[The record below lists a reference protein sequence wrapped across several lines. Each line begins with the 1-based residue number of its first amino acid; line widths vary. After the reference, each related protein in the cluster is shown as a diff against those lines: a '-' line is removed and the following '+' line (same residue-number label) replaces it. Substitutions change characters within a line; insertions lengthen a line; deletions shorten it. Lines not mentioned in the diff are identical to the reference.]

1 MKIFEH
7 RVQGKESWVV
17 IFGLPIYYCRNESSF
32 IKKRLLCFR
41 WISVNQEQLLKTIN
55 NNLNYIKNQL
65 EAIIDESELE
75 DNLKDFPLKIN
86 GIAVSVII
94 PIFNNEDYLAECLDS
109 VIKQSV
115 KNMEIICINDGST
128 DSSTSILSTYEKK
141 DKRIKI
147 INQKNLGAGV
157 ARNTGLKIAQGKYIF
172 FIDGDDILPNK
183 DSLKKLIAAA
193 EKYKVSIAGGSQH
206 KFLPD
211 GTIKTKFEEPDSKL
225 VFAKS
230 GFINYIDYQYDF
242 GYQRFVYRKDLLDR
256 YDIKFPAYRRF
267 QDPPFFVSAMLQAR
281 EFYAIKDCVYL
292 YRSSYKTVNWTT
304 QKFLDA
310 LRGMNDLLLLSNREN
325 LDKLHLLTIKRIKSM
340 DLDKVDKCSAEI
352 LEEIKNLTRNIN
364 QKMVANNSNI
374 FKFGYVTSLLRKACK
389 FDSIKDWVLDDR
401 KIFKHIISDYARQ
414 YCWKQKNKFEYKDN
428 AEEFKNKKAAQHAI
442 PIKIANIER
451 CKLSII
457 IPCFNVEDTIQRT
470 IDSILSQKFE
480 DYEIILIEDRST
492 SDRTFEKCLKIAEQ
506 NSKISLYRNP
516 HNSGLGAS
524 RNIGLQYAKGS
535 YISFIDSDDWY
546 ETNALSVFDQKTI
559 ETPEAEVIAFSFS
572 LYDCTKKKFAIAD
585 RAIPNIKISG
595 IEALECFI
603 TGKHR
608 LWQAGTKIYKKSFL
622 TENNI
627 KNSENIL
634 YEDSELIIKA
644 FGLAKTV
651 LLVQDRLMWIDR
663 SSDRSSIMRSNTVR
677 YSNFISTVKNI
688 VIQKT
693 IMQKLALPDDL
704 INLRLSYF
712 GKGHHLH
719 NILSYIT
726 YCETKDLS
734 NPLTEEILDIFFD
747 NKPLCREMLTNYSE
761 IWKSN

>member
-7 RVQGKESWVV
+7 KIQGKESWVV
-17 IFGLPIYYCRNESSF
+17 IFGLPIFYCRNE
-32 IKKRLLCFR
+32 ITYLKKRFLCFR
-41 WISVNQEQLLKTIN
+41 WISVNKELLLKSIN
-55 NNLNYIKNQL
+55 KNLNYIKNQI
-65 EAIIDESELE
+65 EAIEAKSELE
-75 DNLKDFPLKIN
+75 DNLEDFPLKIN

-94 PIFNNEDYLAECLDS
+94 PIFNNAEHLSECLDS

-115 KNMEIICINDGST
+115 KNIEIICINDGST
-128 DSSTSILSTYEKK
+128 DNTTVILSTYQKK

-147 INQKNLGAGV
+147 INQKNLGAGI
-157 ARNTGLKIAQGKYIF
+157 ARNNGLKIAQGKYIF

-183 DSLKKLIAAA
+183 DSLKKLLAAA

-211 GTIKTKFEEPDSKL
+211 GTIKTKFEEPDTKL
-225 VFAKS
+225 VFTKS
-230 GFINYIDYQYDF
+230 GFINYRDYQYDF
-242 GYQRFVYRKDLLDR
+242 GYQRFIYRKDLLDR
-256 YDIKFPAYRRF
+256 YDIKFPTYRRF
-267 QDPPFFVSAMLQAR
+267 QDPPFFVSAMQRAVK
-281 EFYAIKDCVYL
+281 FYAIKDCVYL
-292 YRSSYKTVNWTT
+292 YRSNYKTINWTA
-304 QKFLDA
+304 QKFLEA
-310 LRGMNDLLLLSNREN
+310 LEGMNDLLVLSNREN
-325 LDKLHLLTIKRIKSM
+325 FDKLHLLTLKRIKSM
-340 DLDKVDKCSAEI
+340 DLDKLDKCTPEVLAA
-352 LEEIKNLTRNIN
+352 IKKITENIN
-364 QKMVANNSNI
+364 QKVIENSSGK
-374 FKFGYVTSLLRKACK
+374 FRFGYITSLLRKACK
-389 FDSIKDWVLDDR
+389 FESVKNWVLSDR
-401 KIFKHIISDYARQ
+401 KIFKYIISDYARQ
-414 YCWKQKNKFEYKDN
+414 YCWKQKIQFNYKDN
-428 AEEFKNKKAAQHAI
+428 AEEFKHKEAAQHAI
-442 PIKIANIER
+442 PIKIANIEN

-470 IDSILSQKFE
+470 IDSIISQKFE
-480 DYEIILIEDRST
+480 DYEVILVEDRST
-492 SDRTFEKCLKIAEQ
+492 NDRTFEKCLKIAEQ
-506 NSKISLYRNP
+506 NPKISLYRNP

-524 RNIGLQYAKGS
+524 RNLGLQYAKGS

-546 ETNALSVFDQKTI
+546 DTNALAIFDQKTN

-585 RAIPNIKISG
+585 RAIPNEKTSG
-595 IEALECFI
+595 IEALEYFI
-603 TGKHR
+603 TGKYR

-622 TENNI
+622 AENNI

-651 LLVQDRLMWIDR
+651 LLVKDRLMWIDR
-663 SSDRSSIMRSNTVR
+663 STDRSSIMRDNKVR
-677 YSNFISTVKNI
+677 YSNFISTIKNI

-693 IMQKLALPDDL
+693 IMQKLALSEDL

-712 GKGHHLH
+712 AKGHHLH

-734 NPLTEEILDIFFD
+734 NPLTEDNLDILLD
-747 NKPLCREMLTNYSE
+747 NKPLCRELLTNYSE